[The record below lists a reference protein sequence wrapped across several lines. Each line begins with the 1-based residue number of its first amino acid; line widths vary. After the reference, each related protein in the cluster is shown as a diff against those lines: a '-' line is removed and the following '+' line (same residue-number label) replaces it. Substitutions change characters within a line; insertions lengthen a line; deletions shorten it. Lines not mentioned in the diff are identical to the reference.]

1 MASGLLD
8 LEVEDYGSRT
18 HGDVRPPARSS
29 GDAVSIPTLLVLTA
43 FLAAFVTLAVCLG
56 QAAGAC

>member
-1 MASGLLD
+1 MTTGLLD

-18 HGDVRPPARSS
+18 PRDARPAEREDGSTVSVPA
-29 GDAVSIPTLLVLTA
+29 LLVLTA
-43 FLAAFVTLAVCLG
+43 VLAVFVTVAVLLS

>member
-1 MASGLLD
+1 MAPDLLA
-8 LEVEDYGSRT
+8 LEVEDYSSRPRCAAPSPT
-18 HGDVRPPARSS
+18 RAGAGVPLPA
-29 GDAVSIPTLLVLTA
+29 LLALTA